1 MIRFKETTRK
11 EAKPEL
17 LSQHEINTTDNS
29 KTEDAKKF
37 WDDVFSVSDN
47 QSSFEVDEAVLLSEI
62 FGRYEDEFDFDFEF
76 DDELKEL
83 LHTFDSAN
91 WENIPDAEKRLLIE
105 KLVAKISERLELN
118 ETPEIRYFEG
128 SEGLCGA
135 YCHADNTIEINANI
149 FSSPRE
155 VVDTIAHESRHA
167 YQHQKAM
174 KPESWMDY
182 LYKVNFDNYISP
194 ICLADGKYLF
204 FIDYQDQ
211 LVEAEARAFAN
222 LFHDKEAS

>member
-1 MIRFKETTRK
+1 MIRFKETTEK
-11 EAKPEL
+11 EEKTEL
-17 LSQHEINTTDNS
+17 LSQHEFSTVDGTKI
-29 KTEDAKKF
+29 EDAKSF
-37 WDDVFSVSDN
+37 WDDLFSISDE
-47 QSSFEVDEAVLLSEI
+47 QSSFEVDEAALLSEI

-83 LHTFDSAN
+83 LQSFEITS
-91 WENIPDAEKRLLIE
+91 WERVPDAEKRLLIE
-105 KLVAKISERLELN
+105 ELVCKISERLGLN

-128 SEGLCGA
+128 SDGLCGA
-135 YCHADNTIEINANI
+135 YSHADNTIEINTKI
-149 FSSPRE
+149 LVSPRE
-155 VVDTIAHESRHA
+155 VVDTVAHESRHA
-167 YQHQKAM
+167 YQHQKAI
-174 KPESWMDY
+174 KPESWIDY
-182 LYKVNFDNYISP
+182 LYRVNFDNYISP